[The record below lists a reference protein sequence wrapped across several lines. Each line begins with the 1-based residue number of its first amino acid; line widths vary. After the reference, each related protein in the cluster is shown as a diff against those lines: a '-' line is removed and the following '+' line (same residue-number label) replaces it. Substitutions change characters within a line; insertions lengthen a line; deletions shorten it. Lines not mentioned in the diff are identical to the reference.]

1 MSGIVNSTGARSG
14 IIESLP
20 TGHIIQTVHPTPQ
33 VGSRVGMTNEL
44 TTTYQNFYEVPITL
58 KGGNSNILIIFSYNY
73 YLDAQTGLGMQIR
86 EKAGTGVTTSDTE
99 VHSHGTGD
107 GTGPLNVYFNATTT
121 YNQHTMH
128 AVDDATSHSA
138 GDTIYYGFLFRAR
151 SGSGY
156 VPPDNAPDGYF
167 KCTLLEITA

>member
-20 TGHIIQTVHPTPQ
+20 TGHIFQTVHPTPQ

-107 GTGPLNVYFNATTT
+107 GTGPLHAYFSATST
-121 YNQHTMH
+121 YNQHTFH
-128 AVDDATSHSA
+128 TVADATSHSA
-138 GDTIYYGFLFRAR
+138 GTLVSYGFFFKKR
-151 SGSGY
+151 SEAGY
-156 VPPDNAPDGYF
+156 VPPDNSPDGYF
-167 KCTLLEITA
+167 SATLMEIPS